1 MVKNCH
7 IDKKTELGPLI
18 PGGTCEPNVDH
29 AISTS
34 IFGPSSSLSSDTA
47 PRLFDQPFSLDGL
60 GSTLWYVY
68 MHGIF
73 GDADDAPE
81 GAESWHASLPQ
92 PVTAPITEVDGNRCP
107 YSLAQLLVVRT
118 VHP

>member
-1 MVKNCH
+1 MNRM
-7 IDKKTELGPLI
+7 LI
-18 PGGTCEPNVDH
+18 MQFRRVSSVG
-29 AISTS
+29 
-34 IFGPSSSLSSDTA
+34 SSSLSSNTA

-81 GAESWHASLPQ
+81 GAESWHASLP
-92 PVTAPITEVDGNRCP
+92 
-107 YSLAQLLVVRT
+107 
-118 VHP
+118 